1 MESWVTHNKTSTK
14 SYNSERNFVE
24 NIYAGIEKKNESM
37 ITASILVKIIIL

>member
-14 SYNSERNFVE
+14 SYDSERNFVE
-24 NIYAGIEKKNESM
+24 NIYAGIEKNESM